1 MGGKGIRRRAKNY
14 REAHGGYSRLPP
26 PPDPSQVDTLP
37 SKLRKILSYSTPSE
51 SQGSLKLAK
60 DAGKKK
66 KRDGVGAAHP
76 ENAKDEVELEETN
89 MEDGDDAENF
99 APQHSDE
106 KKKKKRKR
114 KPVLDLRFK
123 EELEKSRGRLKR
135 KERKKKYLEAK
146 KNKKG
151 KKGESVD
158 DFPGREKI
166 RFGEVVQA
174 PPKLVAPKAL
184 KNVQDASKERVRVK
198 AIEAY
203 RQLKKWN
210 SRPGIQLPPPVTAS
224 L

>member
-1 MGGKGIRRRAKNY
+1 M
-14 REAHGGYSRLPP
+14 
-26 PPDPSQVDTLP
+26 
-37 SKLRKILSYSTPSE
+37 
-51 SQGSLKLAK
+51 
-60 DAGKKK
+60 
-66 KRDGVGAAHP
+66 
-76 ENAKDEVELEETN
+76 
-89 MEDGDDAENF
+89 
-99 APQHSDE
+99 
-106 KKKKKRKR
+106 
-114 KPVLDLRFK
+114 
-123 EELEKSRGRLKR
+123 
-135 KERKKKYLEAK
+135 K

-174 PPKLVAPKAL
+174 PPKLVAPKVVKNFYDTIVFGISVFLSSFTSSSCILKAL

-203 RQLKKWN
+203 RQRKKWN